1 MHRGHPKR
9 HGPYLCCARKSVES
23 IGTHERNEVTETQ
36 GFSLV
41 FTARPHISFT
51 IWLIG
56 FFPSTRFGMS
66 SRRSLREGTGALGDP
81 YHLPVGT
88 RGHASAN
95 AEMNGRFVL
104 TSRVSPPQGRT
115 VMVRSGGLVFSAKL
129 RRFGGW
135 TLIYGSGETSMPNLY
150 NKYLRENTKKSLDN
164 PIFILISPRLANRED
179 HR

>member
-1 MHRGHPKR
+1 MNIAIVGLGDVGLPLAMQLSRPNHSSVRYHELAEWSHCIVDNAKR
-9 HGPYLCCARKSVES
+9 HGRRLYCTRKGVES

-81 YHLPVGT
+81 YHLPMGT
-88 RGHASAN
+88 RGYA
-95 AEMNGRFVL
+95 
-104 TSRVSPPQGRT
+104 
-115 VMVRSGGLVFSAKL
+115 
-129 RRFGGW
+129 
-135 TLIYGSGETSMPNLY
+135 
-150 NKYLRENTKKSLDN
+150 
-164 PIFILISPRLANRED
+164 
-179 HR
+179 

>member
-1 MHRGHPKR
+1 MGAVHREHAKHDGR
-9 HGPYLCCARKSVES
+9 RLYCTRKSVES

-104 TSRVSPPQGRT
+104 TSRVSPPESRE

-129 RRFGGW
+129 RRFSGWALIYGPVRLRCQIHRRNGGWMTLWRRKWGW
-135 TLIYGSGETSMPNLY
+135 TLTQ
-150 NKYLRENTKKSLDN
+150 LRL
-164 PIFILISPRLANRED
+164 NRE
-179 HR
+179 R